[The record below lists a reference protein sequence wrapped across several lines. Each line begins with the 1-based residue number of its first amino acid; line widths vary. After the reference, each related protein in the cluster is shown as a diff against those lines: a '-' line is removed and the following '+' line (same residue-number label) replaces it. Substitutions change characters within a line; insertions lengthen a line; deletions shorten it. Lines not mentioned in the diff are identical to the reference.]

1 MSDVDMPHPSLPQS
15 SHKRKPSRSP
25 PRERSQRRRPIK
37 KPKTQSAAAAAIVAK
52 MRKKFQERRAAKTK
66 EGRAPRKELHITKAE
81 RHEDAASTMLAF
93 QTHLRMIG
101 ELYDQDDLPPAVSE
115 EMRNSYKDQ
124 YDSAAKARRTVK
136 SLAAGRAPQADSA
149 LERVQAIRETL
160 EAKRIKPDT
169 LKDAKIVSRI
179 LDIDIFG
186 MQVAFGRLASFGLL
200 KWLPD
205 IGPGCDPNSQYNAYY
220 EAIAIESFQQ
230 AARVGAY
237 VAFGIN
243 EEYINKTS
251 FLRGEY
257 RSYVFSYLK
266 QKAASERRK
275 PGSTKQKTEKNKMY
289 VRRQRLAQART
300 ALLKAQGFPDRT
312 LALSKETA
320 AHSDDEMEFEDII
333 VDGVAQKNPVYRIRE
348 KVGRSGKVTHLFR
361 MVDRMRIA
369 QAAAHRPG
377 KVERTRKPQ
386 EQSATTSK
394 SRTSQLTRIPTRVP
408 IDYFSP
414 EYWNE
419 SMTLRQRVE
428 FLGQRGGRA
437 RVALPKAEF
446 CKTWADCEKWTNL
459 KEDAFMR
466 EYGDAVLKDYSIP
479 TDEQIARIDE
489 LEDAAEDSDSEE
501 EYEEW
506 QGFGSGGGGRDSDN
520 QEEEEVEEE
529 AMDSGSD

>member
-1 MSDVDMPHPSLPQS
+1 
-15 SHKRKPSRSP
+15 
-25 PRERSQRRRPIK
+25 
-37 KPKTQSAAAAAIVAK
+37 
-52 MRKKFQERRAAKTK
+52 AKTK

-266 QKAASERRK
+266 QKAASER
-275 PGSTKQKTEKNKMY
+275 P
-289 VRRQRLAQART
+289 RT

-348 KVGRSGKVTHLFR
+348 KVGRSGKVTDLFR
-361 MVDRMRIA
+361 M
-369 QAAAHRPG
+369 
-377 KVERTRKPQ
+377 
-386 EQSATTSK
+386 
-394 SRTSQLTRIPTRVP
+394 LTRIPTRVP

-459 KEDAFMR
+459 TEDTFMR

-479 TDEQIARIDE
+479 TDEQIARI
-489 LEDAAEDSDSEE
+489 
-501 EYEEW
+501 
-506 QGFGSGGGGRDSDN
+506 
-520 QEEEEVEEE
+520 
-529 AMDSGSD
+529 